1 MKIFKSAISILKR
14 LFPGWTVL
22 LLVASMLVF
31 SACKSGDLEETT
43 SEAPSTTMGVD
54 FEKPVEHAS
63 GENPTTIINGDWD
76 NDSRTDLMVL
86 NPRKQ
91 SGTSSVEEVAT
102 SPMPKTDAMNRFLES
117 LDISFRKDEKT
128 SRHRVNKEASRLDKE
143 QKSSGNY
150 YFRK

>member
-14 LFPGWTVL
+14 LYPGWTVL

-54 FEKPVEHAS
+54 FENPVEYAS
-63 GENPTTIINGDWD
+63 GENPTAIIKGYWNND
-76 NDSRTDLMVL
+76 NQTDLMVL

-91 SGTSSVEEVAT
+91 SGTSSVE
-102 SPMPKTDAMNRFLES
+102 
-117 LDISFRKDEKT
+117 
-128 SRHRVNKEASRLDKE
+128 
-143 QKSSGNY
+143 
-150 YFRK
+150 